1 MNFTLLCGRKQRM
14 RKVVGR
20 RVRRGEE
27 KGEKG
32 DEKGDIKEQKQVSD
46 EAVI

>member
-1 MNFTLLCGRKQRM
+1 M